1 MITIALDGPAGSGK
15 STIANLLADKLNIIH
30 LDTGALY
37 RGLGYK
43 CKKLNLDASNEEDA
57 KNIASNTE
65 IDVVFE
71 GKEQKI
77 IVDGEDITH
86 KIRTP
91 EISKMASQISKHLA
105 IREKLIH
112 LQRDLGKRG
121 NIIIDGRDI
130 CSVVLP
136 NAKYKFY
143 LDASPEVRAKRRYD
157 ELLESGQDV
166 NYDVILQEIKDRDFA
181 DMNRPISP
189 LKRTDDAIYI
199 DSSNMQIDD
208 VINEF
213 LKYIKG

>member
-15 STIANLLADKLNIIH
+15 STIANMLAEKLNIIH

-43 CKKLNLDASNEEDA
+43 CKKLNLDATSEKDA
-57 KNIASNTE
+57 EYVAKNTE

-77 IVDGEDITH
+77 IVDGEDVTH

-91 EISKMASQISKHLA
+91 EISKRASQISKHLA

-136 NAKYKFY
+136 NAQYKFY

-157 ELLESGQDV
+157 ELVNNGQNV
-166 NYDVILQEIKDRDFA
+166 IYEEILQEIKDRDYA
-181 DMNRPISP
+181 DTNRPISP

-199 DSSNMQIDD
+199 DSSNMSIQE